1 MSITYNVWLEIEA
14 IDTETAQVIHDN
26 LLDLPIKLFTSLDP
40 SEIYRGLSGVMEECD
55 FTNLIDD
62 DLAEIKAALADF
74 LFDQQYPSEEEQ
86 P

>member
-14 IDTETAQVIHDN
+14 IDNETGTPLRDN
-26 LLDLPIKLFTSLDP
+26 LLDLPIKMFMSQDP
-40 SEIYRGLSGVMEECD
+40 GEIYCGLKGVVEECD